1 MTQRNNE
8 FEKAA
13 QSGESDRG
21 ILREFLSFLGEN
33 KKWWLA
39 PILIVL
45 LLFGILIILAGTGAA
60 PFVYT
65 LF

>member
-1 MTQRNNE
+1 MTQPDNE

-13 QSGESDRG
+13 QSGESQRG
-21 ILREFLSFLGEN
+21 LLREFVSFLGEN

-45 LLFGILIILAGTGAA
+45 LLFGILIMLAGTGAA
-60 PFVYT
+60 PYIYT
-65 LF
+65 